1 MTRQLWHNLGFTNVS
16 ILMVY
21 ALNVFTLI
29 PGKEEQYKEY
39 SVKAGKIIYGYGGKV
54 VVSGHDPIRHM
65 HGDIK
70 RQIFV
75 VVEFPSEAVFQKMID
90 DMDRDNIH
98 HLRETACKDYIW
110 TLYQPWDMRAWVK
123 DSPVK

>member
-1 MTRQLWHNLGFTNVS
+1 
-16 ILMVY
+16 MVY

-54 VVSGHDPIRHM
+54 IASGHDPIRHM

-75 VVEFPSEAVFQKMID
+75 VVEFPSETVFQKMID